1 MRRLIV
7 TSLLTLLALA
17 APAAA
22 QETHR
27 HSANMSHEAHLPY
40 EARNGTIP
48 NYGTD
53 IEFARLAGRQYALA
67 GSYRNGMQIVDI
79 SRPGQPRIAAI
90 YDCGVS
96 QGDVQ
101 VFRRADL
108 PGRTFATYT
117 SDTYGD
123 GTSTCYREAQALG
136 FDVLK
141 ADGTGRNGTFIL
153 EVTDP
158 LRPKTLSFAEVP
170 QGSHNQTVHPSGR
183 YMYNSNSDLITSP
196 QPAIEVIDMT
206 DLSAPKTIT
215 ELPLPTRPGLGTESH
230 DISFSRDG
238 TRAYSAALSQGVIID
253 TRDPAAPK
261 VITSFIDP
269 AINVWHQ
276 IEPFTLT
283 DELGREREFLI
294 AEDEFA
300 GAVGTSQ
307 CPNGGVHVYEISGG
321 LERDPQKVGSFN
333 IDEVRPTDEPEGR
346 CTAHVFQI
354 HENEKLMTMAWYN
367 GGVRVIDLS
376 GLTGISLGGTQLT
389 GAGMREIGY
398 YQISGMDTW
407 SAKTPRIDPRTGDFY
422 LYGNDIARGMDVYKF
437 TGAGPRSASQGT
449 WMTPAQALAAARS
462 RPQIAPELTLFC
474 LLPAG

>member
-1 MRRLIV
+1 MRRFV
-7 TSLLTLLALA
+7 TATLLGCLALA

-22 QETHR
+22 QESHR
-27 HSANMSHEAHLPY
+27 HSGNMTHTAHLPY

-53 IEFARLAGRQYALA
+53 IEFARLTGRQYALA
-67 GSYRNGMQIVDI
+67 GSYRNGMQIVDL
-79 SRPGQPRIAAI
+79 SRPAQPRIAAI
-90 YDCGVS
+90 FDCGVS

-101 VFRRADL
+101 VFHRDDM

-141 ADGTGRNGTFIL
+141 ADGTGRNGTFIV

-158 LRPKTLSFAEVP
+158 LHPKTIAFAEVP
-170 QGSHNQTVHPSGR
+170 QGSHNQTVHPSGK

-206 DLSAPKTIT
+206 DLSAPKTVT
-215 ELPLPTRPGLGTESH
+215 ELALPTRPGLGTESH
-230 DISFSRDG
+230 DISFSKDG

-253 TRDPAAPK
+253 TRDPANPQIVA
-261 VITSFIDP
+261 SFVDP

-276 IEPFTLT
+276 LEPFTLT

-321 LERDPQKVGSFN
+321 LERNPQKVGYFN
-333 IDEVRPTDEPEGR
+333 IAEARPTDAPEGR

-354 HENEKLMTMAWYN
+354 HEKEKVMTMAWYN

-376 GLTGISLGGTQLT
+376 GLTGISLGGTQLS
-389 GAGMREIGY
+389 GAGMKEIGY
-398 YQISGMDTW
+398 YQISGADTW
-407 SAKTPRIDPRTGDFY
+407 SAKTPRIDPKTGDFY
-422 LYGNDIARGMDVYKF
+422 LYGNDVARGMDVYKF
-437 TGAGPRSASQGT
+437 TAAGTPSTSQGT
-449 WMTPAQALAAARS
+449 WLTPGQALAAAQL
-462 RPQIAPELTLFC
+462 RPNVAPRTTLFC
-474 LLPAG
+474 LLG